1 MFSRNLV
8 ALANDLEKNKLIEEL
23 GVYFE
28 NNKILSPLAAR
39 IFAMLILTD
48 EEGISFD
55 SFVEGLKASK
65 SSIST
70 NLQLLQ
76 AAGRIVYFTK
86 PGERKRYFKI
96 APNDLT
102 EQLDKKIAQWEME
115 KEMHLKVYRFKKNM
129 FKDGVPSLDQ
139 MPGLQYI
146 QTYTKLADYFIDNL
160 KQLKEKLENTPNT
173 NSK

>member
-1 MFSRNLV
+1 M
-8 ALANDLEKNKLIEEL
+8 ATDLDKNQLIEEL

-28 NNKILSPLAAR
+28 NNKILPPLAAR
-39 IFAMLILTD
+39 IFAMLILTE

-55 SFVEGLKASK
+55 DFVEGLYASK

-76 AAGRIVYFTK
+76 ATGRIVYFTK

-96 APNDLT
+96 SPNDIF
-102 EQLDKKIAQWEME
+102 EQLEKKIEQWESE
-115 KEMHLKVYRFKKNM
+115 KEMHLKVYNFKKDTLKNNCSNQ
-129 FKDGVPSLDQ
+129 KDT
-139 MPGLQYI
+139 PGLH
-146 QTYTKLADYFIDNL
+146 YTKTYAELADYFIENLNELKENL
-160 KQLKEKLENTPNT
+160 KITINS